1 MELRSTL
8 ANSIL
13 GFETLHSKALGSRGE
28 KLSKK
33 ILSQIDISDKTDVT
47 DIFIDMVGQHLVL
60 PVVKIQDGSWG
71 DDGTQCLVVG
81 GAASHLGVHLHGYRA
96 PLLSEEQS
104 ATKRKELPT

>member
-13 GFETLHSKALGSRGE
+13 GFESLHSKALGSRGE
-28 KLSKK
+28 KRSKE
-33 ILSQIDISDKTDVT
+33 ILSQIDISGKTAVT
-47 DIFIDMVGQHLVL
+47 DIFIDMAGQHLVL
-60 PVVKIQDGSWG
+60 PVVKVQDGSWG

-81 GAASHLGVHLHGYRA
+81 GASHVGVHLHGYRA
-96 PLLSEEQS
+96 PLWSEEQS